1 MDKRSAVLIRGRGEA
16 ISTIAALLH
25 DRLPGSLRVSARA
38 VVEMLDHTEGS
49 ALPIEVAERSCFELA
64 AAVCESGSMP
74 IIDGRFADDE
84 WLAGQLLRL
93 DRRGIRLCV
102 VTSVAYGDES
112 GPPGS
117 AWRIEQPPAL
127 SAAGEVP
134 SVAHLGYR
142 ASLDQV
148 VAGVVDAVERRAQ
161 LVPAAVPADRAP
173 VEVLF
178 LRHGAP
184 DYPAEIYPDPFRM
197 PLSAQGRAEAVA
209 ARAAVCRFG
218 PDDVVASDFRR
229 AVETAELAVAGLG
242 KSVRLAAE
250 LRERVFHQWIGKPF
264 AEIRRDLG
272 DRAAGALDGNSDL
285 VTLDGE
291 ETYADARKRLVD
303 YIGRLVDRY
312 AGRRVLLVAH
322 GGPHGWLVEHILGVD
337 LMGSRALRWDT
348 GCFSR
353 FTISPEGITIGGIN
367 LPPSA
372 VVQGSRW
379 GAV

>member
-1 MDKRSAVLIRGRGEA
+1 
-16 ISTIAALLH
+16 
-25 DRLPGSLRVSARA
+25 
-38 VVEMLDHTEGS
+38 
-49 ALPIEVAERSCFELA
+49 
-64 AAVCESGSMP
+64 
-74 IIDGRFADDE
+74 
-84 WLAGQLLRL
+84 
-93 DRRGIRLCV
+93 
-102 VTSVAYGDES
+102 
-112 GPPGS
+112 
-117 AWRIEQPPAL
+117 
-127 SAAGEVP
+127 
-134 SVAHLGYR
+134 
-142 ASLDQV
+142 
-148 VAGVVDAVERRAQ
+148 
-161 LVPAAVPADRAP
+161 VPADRAP

-184 DYPAEIYPDPFRM
+184 DYPAEVYPDPFGM

-209 ARAAVCRFG
+209 ARAAVRRFG

-242 KSVRLAAE
+242 KPVRLAAE
-250 LRERVFHQWIGKPF
+250 LRERVFHQWIGKPL

-303 YIGRLVDRY
+303 YVGRLVDRY

-322 GGPHGWLVEHILGVD
+322 GGPHGWLVEHTLGVD

-353 FTISPEGITIGGIN
+353 FTISPEGITIGGVN

-372 VVQGSRW
+372 VVRGSRW